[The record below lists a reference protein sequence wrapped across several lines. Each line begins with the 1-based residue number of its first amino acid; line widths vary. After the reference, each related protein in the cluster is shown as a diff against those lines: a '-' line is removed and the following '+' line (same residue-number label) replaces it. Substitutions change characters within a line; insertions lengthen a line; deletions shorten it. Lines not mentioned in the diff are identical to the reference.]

1 MYIVLGIY
9 DKVVARFVVIPKRS
23 FMKKRSV
30 FHNNQPHRFS
40 VERSNKTAGWNITAG
55 LNQSYLVNLKCYL
68 FQHFIVQVITTY
80 LLITRN
86 YIHSKKNVYL
96 HKMIVNDTT

>member
-23 FMKKRSV
+23 FMKNRSV
-30 FHNNQPHRFS
+30 FHNNPHRFS

-55 LNQSYLVNLKCYL
+55 INQSYLVNLKCYL

-86 YIHSKKNVYL
+86 YNLSKRMCL